1 MRKQFWQDASD
12 ECLHQVY
19 DDRCVHCGAE
29 MRLVELAEGE
39 IVVDEANMREI
50 FFISKVGEM
59 NPVDT
64 VTRLGMVQEE
74 ME

>member
-1 MRKQFWQDASD
+1 
-12 ECLHQVY
+12 
-19 DDRCVHCGAE
+19 
-29 MRLVELAEGE
+29 
-39 IVVDEANMREI
+39 MREI